1 MPRSRFTTPDSAQD
15 ICDGQIDSMTMW
27 CDRIM
32 SQVGSHVLSRYELA
46 ERLADYVMPGP
57 AHRVAAAL
65 SLSGHPLRA
74 GQLHIAA
81 AAIDRLGIADRVVP

>member
-1 MPRSRFTTPDSAQD
+1 MARFTTPDSAQD
-15 ICDGQIDSMTMW
+15 ICAGQIDSMAMW

-32 SQVGSHVLSRYELA
+32 SQAEPQVLSRDQLT

-65 SLSGHPLRA
+65 SLSGHALRA

-81 AAIDRLGIADRVVP
+81 AAIDRLGIADPVVP